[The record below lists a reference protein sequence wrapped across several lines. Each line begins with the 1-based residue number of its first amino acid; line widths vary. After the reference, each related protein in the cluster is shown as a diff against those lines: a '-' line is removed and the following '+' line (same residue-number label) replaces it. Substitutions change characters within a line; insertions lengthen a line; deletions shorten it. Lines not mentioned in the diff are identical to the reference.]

1 MKTEKKITSKLNSS
15 KEFVAT
21 ESLEDLYK
29 RYFISSENRSSNST
43 FEQVSLFDYS
53 MHVSSS
59 SSTPI
64 DTAHHA

>member
-1 MKTEKKITSKLNSS
+1 MKTEKKISSKFNTSKEL
-15 KEFVAT
+15 VAT

-29 RYFISSENRSSNST
+29 RYFTSSENRSGNIA

-53 MHVSSS
+53 THVSSS

-64 DTAHHA
+64 DTTHHA